1 MKNKKRGAR
10 PGKRAVVLLSG
21 GLDSA
26 TTLYYAKRSG
36 FDPYCLV
43 FDYGQR
49 HKREVTAARQI
60 ARSLKAPLEMSV
72 ISLPWKGSSLLDK
85 SKKIPSRAC
94 LSSGK
99 PKVGLRPVYPELV
112 EGKPVTGTIPDTYV
126 PARNII
132 FLSFALS
139 YAEAIHAEAVF
150 IGAHAQDYS
159 GYPDCRPEFYRAF
172 DTVIKTGTKAG
183 VQGGKIN
190 IITPLINKTKSEIV
204 KLGLSLGV
212 PFERTWSCYHG
223 GKQPCGKCDSCY
235 YRAKGFAEAGL
246 EDPL

>member
-1 MKNKKRGAR
+1 MKNKKRGFR

-26 TTLYYAKRSG
+26 TTLYYAKRNG
-36 FDPYCLV
+36 FEPYCLV

-49 HKREVTAARQI
+49 HKREVAAARQI
-60 ARSLKAPLEMSV
+60 ARALKAPLETV
-72 ISLPWKGSSLLDK
+72 TISLPWKGSSLLDK
-85 SKKIPSRAC
+85 SKAIPSSA
-94 LSSGK
+94 
-99 PKVGLRPVYPELV
+99 
-112 EGKPVTGTIPDTYV
+112 VTGTIPDTYV

-139 YAEAIHAEAVF
+139 YAEVIRAEAVF

-172 DTVIKTGTKAG
+172 DAVIKTGTKAG
-183 VQGGKIN
+183 VEGNKIN

-204 KLGLSLGV
+204 KLGFSLGV
-212 PFERTWSCYHG
+212 PFGRTWSCYHG
-223 GKQPCGKCDSCY
+223 GKRPCGKCDSCY

>member
-1 MKNKKRGAR
+1 M
-10 PGKRAVVLLSG
+10 SG

-49 HKREVTAARQI
+49 HKREVAAARRI
-60 ARSLKAPLEMSV
+60 ARALKAPLETV
-72 ISLPWKGSSLLDK
+72 TISLPWKGSSLLDK
-85 SKKIPSRAC
+85 SKAIPSSTVVPGARSKDGSRVATC
-94 LSSGK
+94 D
-99 PKVGLRPVYPELV
+99 LRPA
-112 EGKPVTGTIPDTYV
+112 TGTIPNTYV

-139 YAEAIHAEAVF
+139 YAEVIRAEAIF

-183 VQGGKIN
+183 VQGDKIN
-190 IITPLINKTKSEIV
+190 IITPLINKTKSEII
-204 KLGLSLGV
+204 KLGFSLGV

-223 GKQPCGKCDSCY
+223 GKRPCGKCDSCY

>member
-1 MKNKKRGAR
+1 MKNKKRGFR

-26 TTLYYAKRSG
+26 TALYYAQRNG
-36 FDPYCLV
+36 FDPHCLV

-49 HKREVTAARQI
+49 HKREITAARQLS
-60 ARSLKAPLEMSV
+60 RSLKAPLEIV
-72 ISLPWKGSSLLDK
+72 TISLPWKGSSLLDK
-85 SKKIPSRAC
+85 SKKLPSQAC
-94 LSSGK
+94 LSSG
-99 PKVGLRPVYPELV
+99 RPRVNTRL
-112 EGKPVTGTIPDTYV
+112 VTGTIPNTYV

-139 YAEAIHAEAVF
+139 YAEVIRAEAVF

-172 DTVIKTGTKAG
+172 EAVIKTGTKAG
-183 VQGGKIN
+183 VQGDKIN

-204 KLGLSLGV
+204 KLGFSLGV
-212 PFERTWSCYHG
+212 PFGRTWSCYHG
-223 GKQPCGKCDSCY
+223 GKRPCGKCDSCY
-235 YRAKGFAEAGL
+235 YRAKGFTEAGL

>member
-1 MKNKKRGAR
+1 M
-10 PGKRAVVLLSG
+10 SG

-26 TTLYYAKRSG
+26 TTLYYAKRNG
-36 FDPYCLV
+36 FEPYCLV

-49 HKREVTAARQI
+49 HKREVAAARQI
-60 ARSLKAPLEMSV
+60 ARALKAPLETV
-72 ISLPWKGSSLLDK
+72 TISLPWKGSSLLDK
-85 SKKIPSRAC
+85 SKAIPSSA
-94 LSSGK
+94 
-99 PKVGLRPVYPELV
+99 
-112 EGKPVTGTIPDTYV
+112 VTGTIPDTYV

-139 YAEAIHAEAVF
+139 YAEVIRAEAVF

-172 DTVIKTGTKAG
+172 DAVIKTGTKAG
-183 VQGGKIN
+183 VEGNKIN

-204 KLGLSLGV
+204 KLGFSLGV
-212 PFERTWSCYHG
+212 PFGRTWSCYHG
-223 GKQPCGKCDSCY
+223 GKRPCGKCDSCY

>member
-1 MKNKKRGAR
+1 
-10 PGKRAVVLLSG
+10 LSG

-26 TTLYYAKRSG
+26 TTLYYAKRNG
-36 FDPYCLV
+36 FEPYCLV

-49 HKREVTAARQI
+49 HKREVAAARQI
-60 ARSLKAPLEMSV
+60 ARALKAPLETV
-72 ISLPWKGSSLLDK
+72 TISLPWKGSSLLDK
-85 SKKIPSRAC
+85 SKAIPSSA
-94 LSSGK
+94 
-99 PKVGLRPVYPELV
+99 
-112 EGKPVTGTIPDTYV
+112 VTGTIPDTYV

-139 YAEAIHAEAVF
+139 YAEVIRAEAVF

-172 DTVIKTGTKAG
+172 DAVIKTGTKAG
-183 VQGGKIN
+183 VEGNKIN

-204 KLGLSLGV
+204 KLGFSLGV
-212 PFERTWSCYHG
+212 PFGRTWSCYHG
-223 GKQPCGKCDSCY
+223 GKRPCGKCDSCY